1 VASTRTRTAVRSV
14 QPGVAVALAVA
25 ALMVFVLTAGPAAA
39 VPAKPPTSASVQAQ
53 LTQLQR
59 QKEAL
64 AERYNLAQIDVQGKQ
79 QAAAAARRAADH
91 AQSAFVAARGQFRQ
105 VVTARYEAASFSAAG
120 ALLTSTNGDDYVS
133 KMSELSLLT
142 SHRGDLVAQI
152 SAAQA
157 KAQAAQA
164 TAADLLSK
172 ANATLASVVT
182 QRNEV
187 LAKTK
192 KFTDLLAT
200 VTAQERAA
208 YAAAHA
214 APVAKVRAAVAA
226 ATAPAQATAGSP
238 RASAGPAPTSTVV
251 PGTMT
256 AQQRTIVDFVVSKVG
271 GCYTFAGVG
280 NPCYDC
286 SGLAMMAYQQVGI
299 SLPHN
304 ALTQYGYG
312 RHVAPS
318 ELQPGDLVFLYQPIG
333 HVEIYIGNGV
343 AVSAAD
349 EQLGIRYVNVF
360 DDMADYTGATRLL

>member
-1 VASTRTRTAVRSV
+1 
-14 QPGVAVALAVA
+14 VALTLA
-25 ALMVFVLTAGPAAA
+25 LTAFAVVA
-39 VPAKPPTSASVQAQ
+39 VPASAVPANPRTSASVQAQ
-53 LTQLQR
+53 LTQLER

-64 AERYNLAQIDVQGKQ
+64 AEKYNQAQIDVQAKQ
-79 QAAAAARRAADH
+79 QAATAAGRAAGQ
-91 AQSAFVAARGQFRQ
+91 AQTAFLTARGEFRQ
-105 VVTARYEAASFSAAG
+105 VVTARYETASFSAAG
-120 ALLTSTNGDDYVS
+120 ALLTSNSGDNYLS
-133 KMSELSLLT
+133 KMSQLSLLT
-142 SHRGDLVAQI
+142 SHRGDIVAQI

-157 KAQAAQA
+157 KAQSAKAR
-164 TAADLLSK
+164 AADLLNQ
-172 ANATLASVVT
+172 ANATLADVVK
-182 QRNEV
+182 QRNDV

-226 ATAPAQATAGSP
+226 ATTAPQKPQGAPASP
-238 RASAGPAPTSTVV
+238 GKSTVV

-256 AQQRTIVDFVVSKVG
+256 AQQKTIVDFAVSKVG

-312 RHVAPS
+312 RHVSSS

-333 HVEIYIGNGV
+333 HVEVYIGNGV

-349 EQLGIRYVNVF
+349 EALGIRYVNVF